1 MEDQTIQKKG
11 EPLLYIHQPNF
22 PKPVVKMQD
31 TFITSRDRQIEV
43 EDTNLNTPHNQN
55 TLTLDGDEVVNN
67 ENSGKEE
74 IVQRKAADYFREQS
88 IEQGKDVKV
97 PDLKERKTWKLSP
110 VKSFRSMTIPE
121 KLQYLSRFPK
131 SQPPYACEF
140 ITEANRAR
148 GFLDSF
154 GEGKVGIRNSQGEI
168 VELQVNEIKAIR
180 IIL

>member
-1 MEDQTIQKKG
+1 MEDQSIQKKG

-22 PKPVVKMQD
+22 PKPVIKMQD
-31 TFITSRDRQIEV
+31 TFITSRDIQREV
-43 EDTNLNTPHNQN
+43 EGINLNTHNQD
-55 TLTLDGDEVVNN
+55 THTLDGNEVVNN
-67 ENSGKEE
+67 ENSVKEE
-74 IVQRKAADYFREQS
+74 VVQKKAADYFREQS

-110 VKSFRSMTIPE
+110 VKSFRSMSIPE

-140 ITEANRAR
+140 ITESNRAR

-168 VELQVNEIKAIR
+168 VELQVNEIKGIR